1 MGCVYLSFHG
11 LFIRM
16 LYALYCLCAQAAE
29 RAYLL
34 HKFRVLFKQEMDR
47 KVKNE
52 GLVPRLLLCGEKKK
66 GSRNCL
72 LRLVEAEEEDAPAAV
87 LNYVVKDLCSELFIE
102 LLALM

>member
-1 MGCVYLSFHG
+1 MYLSSWPHHPDG
-11 LFIRM
+11 VC
-16 LYALYCLCAQAAE
+16 ALVSCAQAAE

-52 GLVPRLLLCGEKKK
+52 GLVLRLLLGGEKKK

-72 LRLVEAEEEDAPAAV
+72 LRLVEAEEQDAPAAV